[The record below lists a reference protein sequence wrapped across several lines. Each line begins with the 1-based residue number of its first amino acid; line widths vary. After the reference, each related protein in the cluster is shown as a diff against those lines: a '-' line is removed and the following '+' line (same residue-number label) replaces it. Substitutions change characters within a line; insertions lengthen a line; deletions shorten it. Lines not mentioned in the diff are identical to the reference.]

1 MAKEKKVLTPDDI
14 LKYEIARELGLDDKI
29 RNGGW
34 KSLSSKESGR
44 IGGLMANRKKQ
55 MNKKTRSH
63 PGTTPPKTYFS
74 LLKL

>member
-34 KSLSSKESGR
+34 KSLSSKESGK

-55 MNKKTRSH
+55 MNKKNEES
-63 PGTTPPKTYFS
+63 S
-74 LLKL
+74 SDNSS

>member
-55 MNKKTRSH
+55 MNKKNEESSRDNS
-63 PGTTPPKTYFS
+63 S
-74 LLKL
+74 